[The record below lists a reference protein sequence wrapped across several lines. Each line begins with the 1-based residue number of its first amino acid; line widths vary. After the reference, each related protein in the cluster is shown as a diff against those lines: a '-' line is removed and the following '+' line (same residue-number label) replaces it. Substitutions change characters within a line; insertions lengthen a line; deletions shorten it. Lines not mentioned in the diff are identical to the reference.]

1 MTIHGQ
7 NIRQA
12 ARFGSIALALGILAG
27 ADGAMAATRVDKTFG
42 KWLVSCVE
50 TDGGNRQCNMSQSQ
64 VAAPNAKGAAL
75 ILRIT
80 GNKDK
85 QNLLAM
91 VPIGVSLP
99 DGVTLNFGA
108 DGKPMTIPYS
118 VCEPKIC
125 VAYAAFDDKMLATF
139 KSAPKGLA
147 NYVLPNKKL
156 IQVNVDLGSFGD
168 AHDYLLSQLK

>member
-1 MTIHGQ
+1 MKQ
-7 NIRQA
+7 NPA
-12 ARFGSIALALGILAG
+12 KSIAAACSAVIVVIAASG
-27 ADGAMAATRVDKTFG
+27 ASAATRVDKTFG
-42 KWLVSCVE
+42 KWLVSCVD
-50 TDGGNRQCNMSQSQ
+50 TDAGNRRCNMSQSQ
-64 VAAPNAKGAAL
+64 AMAPNAKGAAL

-80 GNKDK
+80 GTKEK

-91 VPIGVSLP
+91 VPIGVSHP
-99 DGVTLNFGA
+99 DGLTLNFGA
-108 DGKPMTIPYS
+108 DGKPMTLPYS
-118 VCEPKIC
+118 VCEPKLC
-125 VAYAAFDDKMLATF
+125 VAYAAFDNRMLASF